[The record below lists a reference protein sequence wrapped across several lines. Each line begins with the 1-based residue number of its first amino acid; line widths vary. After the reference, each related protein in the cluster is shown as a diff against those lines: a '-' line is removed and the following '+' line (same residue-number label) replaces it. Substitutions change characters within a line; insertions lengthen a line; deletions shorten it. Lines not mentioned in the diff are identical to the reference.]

1 MQQELWRTSLG
12 PSQDSLSRRSSF
24 HLALW
29 ACVTTPPD
37 IHTSSE
43 SVSFFT
49 LVNGKRLGCT
59 SYNFSH

>member
-29 ACVTTPPD
+29 ACVTPPRP
-37 IHTSSE
+37 TYTLPQNLCRSSPW
-43 SVSFFT
+43 
-49 LVNGKRLGCT
+49 
-59 SYNFSH
+59 

>member
-12 PSQDSLSRRSSF
+12 PSQDSLF

-29 ACVTTPPD
+29 ACVTPPPD